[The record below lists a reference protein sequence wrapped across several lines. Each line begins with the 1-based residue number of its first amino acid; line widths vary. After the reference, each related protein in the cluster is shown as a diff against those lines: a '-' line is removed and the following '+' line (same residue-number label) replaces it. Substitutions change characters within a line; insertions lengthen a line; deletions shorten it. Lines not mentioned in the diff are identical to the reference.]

1 MSYTDT
7 MSISILSPDN
17 NLSRYLDQIKK
28 FPMLEAEHEYSLAK
42 DWLDKKNTKSAH
54 KLVTSHLRLVAKIAM
69 GYRGY
74 GLPVADLIA
83 EGNIGMMHAVKKFD
97 PEKGFR
103 LATYAMWWIKAAIQE
118 FVLRSWSQVKIGT
131 TASQKK
137 LFFNL
142 RKIKSKINALEDGD
156 LSPKQVEHIA
166 NTLDVPEDDVISMN
180 RRMLGGD
187 HSLNAQMNRNDGEET
202 EWQDLLTDDRENQE
216 TLFAKNEE
224 KTIRNKMMLDALDLL
239 KPREKDIII
248 KRRLTDSPKTLED
261 LSQEY
266 KVSRERVRQIES
278 RAFEKLQEA
287 MKSKAHQLK
296 LIEIN

>member
-1 MSYTDT
+1 MAFSDST
-7 MSISILSPDN
+7 SLSLLSPDN
-17 NLSRYLDQIKK
+17 NLARYLEHIKK
-28 FPMLEAEHEYSLAK
+28 FPMLEAEEEYTLAK
-42 DWLDKKNTKSAH
+42 DWLEKNDTKAAH

-83 EGNIGMMHAVKKFD
+83 EGNIGMMHAVKKFE

-142 RKIKSKINALEDGD
+142 RKIKGKINALEDGD
-156 LSPKQVEHIA
+156 LSNKQVSYIA
-166 NTLDVPEDDVISMN
+166 KSLDVSEDDVVTMN

-187 HSLNAQMNRNDGEET
+187 HSLNSQVSRHDGEEA
-202 EWQDLLTDDRENQE
+202 EWQDMLADHRENQE
-216 TLFAKNEE
+216 IEYENFQE
-224 KTIRNKMMLDALDLL
+224 KTIRNKMMQQALDLL

-248 KRRLTDSPKTLED
+248 KRRLIEPPKTLED

-287 MKSKAHQLK
+287 MRIKAKELK
-296 LIEIN
+296 LITSE